1 VTAPVLAA
9 SRVRLAA
16 FLVVASALA
25 ACGVVRV
32 EGQPDSAAI
41 PGGPLQAVGAE
52 ATGRIVEIGSGRTLG
67 VGWRYAMY
75 ESADG
80 ICTQLELASY
90 TTAGCGP
97 LPLVAQESV
106 FGRAGSGGTGEPD
119 SPVPYDGIVSRDVVD
134 VWLVTESGQQLATTL
149 MSLAEAGHDASAFVG
164 FAPPGEAVTGA
175 VAVDGEGQV
184 IETFDLD

>member
-1 VTAPVLAA
+1 LTVAVLLVLA
-9 SRVRLAA
+9 
-16 FLVVASALA
+16 VALS

-32 EGQPDSAAI
+32 EGQPDPAAI
-41 PGGPLQAVGAE
+41 PDGPLEAVGAE
-52 ATGRIVEIGSGRTLG
+52 ATGPIVEIGSGRTLG

-80 ICTQLELASY
+80 VCTQLELGSY

-97 LPLVAQESV
+97 LPLVADGSV

-119 SPVPYDGIVSRDVVD
+119 SPVPYDGIVSGDVAA
-134 VWLVTESGQQLATTL
+134 VWLVTESGQRLGTTL
-149 MSLAEAGHDASAFVG
+149 MPLAEAGHDASAFIG
-164 FAPPGEAVTGA
+164 FAPPGEVVTDA
-175 VAVDGEGQV
+175 VAVDADGGV